1 MTEQYIGAIDL
12 GTSGVRCVIFDR
24 SGVPVSS
31 SYRELSLSYPQP
43 GWVEQDPD
51 EIFEAAVA
59 VMREGLSKGSL
70 SADEIVSFGLTNQ
83 RETTIV
89 WERATGEP
97 VYPAIVW
104 QDRRTAEIC
113 ACLRDEGVEEEV
125 RTRTGLALDPYF
137 SATKL
142 AWILEHVPRARE
154 RAERGEIL
162 FGTPDTWLLWKL
174 TGEHL
179 SDASNASRTLLFN
192 IQTLSWDDEL
202 TGMFSI
208 PKQCLPQVRPSLS
221 VFARIKEEII
231 GSAVP
236 ITGVLGDQQAA
247 LFGHAGFP
255 KGSTKVTW
263 GTGAFLLSNTGSSPA
278 KSAHR
283 LLTTVFYN
291 SSDEEANYGL
301 EGSVFVAGAA
311 IQWLRDG
318 LGIIDDAAQ
327 SEDLARSVASTDGV
341 YFVPALTGLGAPYWD
356 PHARGTI
363 VGITR
368 GTRSQH
374 IVRAALEAIAYQTC
388 DVVQTME
395 DDLGFCLE
403 TLHVDGGAARNAF
416 LCQFQA
422 DILGIPVIRPEELE
436 MTARGAAFA
445 AGLTS
450 GVWCG
455 QDEVLALPRSETQFT
470 PKMDNDERERLLS
483 QWARAVERAKD
494 WER

>member
-24 SGVPVSS
+24 SGVPLSS

-51 EIFEAAVA
+51 EIFEATVA
-59 VMREGLSKGSL
+59 VMREALSKGSL

-89 WERATGEP
+89 WERATGKP

-113 ACLRDEGVEEEV
+113 ACLRHEGVEEEV
-125 RTRTGLALDPYF
+125 RTRTGLPLDPYF

-154 RAERGEIL
+154 RADRGEIL

-192 IQTLSWDDEL
+192 IHSLLWDEEL
-202 TGMFSI
+202 TKIFSI

-221 VFARIKEEII
+221 VFARIKEEIM
-231 GSAVP
+231 GRTVP

-247 LFGHAGFP
+247 LFGHAGFA

-263 GTGAFLLSNTGSSPA
+263 GTGAFLLANTGNQPVESGN
-278 KSAHR
+278 R
-283 LLTTVFYN
+283 LLTTIFY
-291 SSDEEANYGL
+291 SSDNVINYGL

-327 SEDLARSVASTDGV
+327 SEELACSVGSTNGV

-356 PHARGTI
+356 PRARGTI

-368 GTRSQH
+368 GTRRGH
-374 IVRAALEAIAYQTC
+374 IVRATLEAIAYQTHAVVRAMEE
-388 DVVQTME
+388 DV
-395 DDLGFCLE
+395 GSCLD
-403 TLHVDGGAARNAF
+403 TLHVDGGAARNDF
-416 LCQFQA
+416 LCQFQS
-422 DILGIPVIRPEELE
+422 DILGVPVIRPEELE

-455 QDEVLALPRSETQFT
+455 QDEVLALPRSETRFM
-470 PKMDNDERERLLS
+470 PKMGNDERERLLT
-483 QWARAVERAKD
+483 QWTRAVGRARD

>member
-24 SGVPVSS
+24 SGVPLSS

-51 EIFEAAVA
+51 EIFEATVA
-59 VMREGLSKGSL
+59 VMREALSKGSL

-89 WERATGEP
+89 WERATGKP

-125 RTRTGLALDPYF
+125 RTRTGLPLDPYF

-154 RAERGEIL
+154 RADRGEIL

-192 IQTLSWDDEL
+192 IHSLLWDEEL
-202 TGMFSI
+202 TKIFSI

-221 VFARIKEEII
+221 VFARIKEEIM
-231 GSAVP
+231 GRTVP

-247 LFGHAGFP
+247 LFGHAGFA

-263 GTGAFLLSNTGSSPA
+263 GTGAFLLANTGNQPVESGN
-278 KSAHR
+278 R
-283 LLTTVFYN
+283 LLTTIFY
-291 SSDEEANYGL
+291 SSDNVINYGL

-327 SEDLARSVASTDGV
+327 SEELACSVGSTDGV

-356 PHARGTI
+356 PRARGTI

-368 GTRSQH
+368 GTRRGH
-374 IVRAALEAIAYQTC
+374 IVRATLEAIAYQTHAVVRAMEE
-388 DVVQTME
+388 DV
-395 DDLGFCLE
+395 GSCLD
-403 TLHVDGGAARNAF
+403 TLHVDGGAARNDF
-416 LCQFQA
+416 LCQFQS
-422 DILGIPVIRPEELE
+422 DILGVPVIRPEELE

-455 QDEVLALPRSETQFT
+455 QDEVLALPRSETRFM
-470 PKMDNDERERLLS
+470 PKMGNGERERLLT
-483 QWARAVERAKD
+483 QWTRAVGRARD

>member
-1 MTEQYIGAIDL
+1 VKGRYIGAIDL
-12 GTSGVRCVIFDR
+12 GTTGVRCAIFDR
-24 SGVPVSS
+24 STNPVSAAYS
-31 SYRELSLSYPQP
+31 ELSLSYPQP
-43 GWVEQDPD
+43 GWVEQDPSQM
-51 EIFEAAVA
+51 FESTLIVVREAIAKAGVDAADIVA
-59 VMREGLSKGSL
+59 
-70 SADEIVSFGLTNQ
+70 FGITNQ
-83 RETTIV
+83 RETAIV
-89 WERATGEP
+89 WDRETGEP
-97 VYPAIVW
+97 IHPAIVW

-154 RAERGEIL
+154 RAEKGEIL

-179 SDASNASRTLLFN
+179 SDVSNASRTLLFN
-192 IQTLSWDDEL
+192 IQTLSWDDKL
-202 TGMFSI
+202 TGIFSI

-221 VFARIKEEII
+221 VFAPIKKEII
-231 GSAVP
+231 GRAVP
-236 ITGVLGDQQAA
+236 ITAVLGDQQAA
-247 LFGHAGFP
+247 LFGHAGFT

-263 GTGAFLLSNTGSSPA
+263 GTGAFLLSNTGNSPA

-283 LLTTVFYN
+283 LLTTVFY
-291 SSDEEANYGL
+291 SSDKEINYGF

-318 LGIIDDAAQ
+318 LRVIDDAAQ
-327 SEDLARSVASTDGV
+327 SEELACSVGSTNGV

-356 PHARGTI
+356 PRARGTI

-368 GTRSQH
+368 GTHREH
-374 IVRAALEAIAYQTC
+374 IVRAALEAIAYQTH
-388 DVVQTME
+388 DIMRAME
-395 DDLGFCLE
+395 EDLGFPLE
-403 TLHVDGGAARNAF
+403 ELHVDGGAARNDF
-416 LCQFQA
+416 LCQFQS
-422 DILGIPVIRPEELE
+422 DITGIPVFRPKYLE

-450 GVWCG
+450 GFWS
-455 QDEVLALPRSETQFT
+455 DHNELEALSHKGDQFD
-470 PKMDNDERERLLS
+470 PKMENSKRERLLTG
-483 QWARAVERAKD
+483 WERAVLRARK
-494 WER
+494 WET

>member
-1 MTEQYIGAIDL
+1 MAEQYIGAIDL

-24 SGVPVSS
+24 SGVPLSS

-51 EIFEAAVA
+51 EIFEVAVA
-59 VMREGLSKGSL
+59 VMREALSKGSL
-70 SADEIVSFGLTNQ
+70 SADDIVSFGLTNQ

-113 ACLRDEGVEEEV
+113 TCLRDEGVEDEV

-137 SATKL
+137 SATKV

-154 RAERGEIL
+154 RAKRGEIL

-174 TGEHL
+174 TGEHM

-202 TGMFSI
+202 TGIFSI

-231 GSAVP
+231 GRAVP

-247 LFGHAGFP
+247 LFGHAGFA

-283 LLTTVFYN
+283 LLATVFY
-291 SSDEEANYGL
+291 SSDEESNYGL

-318 LGIIDDAAQ
+318 LRIIDDAAQ
-327 SEDLARSVASTDGV
+327 SDELACSVGSTNGV

-356 PHARGTI
+356 PRARGTI

-368 GTRSQH
+368 GTRREH
-374 IVRAALEAIAYQTC
+374 IVRATLEAIAYQTH
-388 DVVQTME
+388 DIVRATE
-395 DDLGFCLE
+395 DDLGLPLE
-403 TLHVDGGAARNAF
+403 ELHVDGGAARNAF

-445 AGLTS
+445 AGLTV
-450 GVWCG
+450 GFWRRC
-455 QDEVLALPRSETQFT
+455 DEILDLPHSETRFT
-470 PKMDNDERERLLS
+470 PKMGNDERERLLS

-494 WER
+494 WQR

>member
-1 MTEQYIGAIDL
+1 VPAAGETEPI
-12 GTSGVRCVIFDR
+12 
-24 SGVPVSS
+24 
-31 SYRELSLSYPQP
+31 
-43 GWVEQDPD
+43 
-51 EIFEAAVA
+51 
-59 VMREGLSKGSL
+59 
-70 SADEIVSFGLTNQ
+70 
-83 RETTIV
+83 
-89 WERATGEP
+89 
-97 VYPAIVW
+97 
-104 QDRRTAEIC
+104 
-113 ACLRDEGVEEEV
+113 
-125 RTRTGLALDPYF
+125 
-137 SATKL
+137 
-142 AWILEHVPRARE
+142 
-154 RAERGEIL
+154 
-162 FGTPDTWLLWKL
+162 
-174 TGEHL
+174 
-179 SDASNASRTLLFN
+179 
-192 IQTLSWDDEL
+192 
-202 TGMFSI
+202 SI
-208 PKQCLPQVRPSLS
+208 
-221 VFARIKEEII
+221 
-231 GSAVP
+231 
-236 ITGVLGDQQAA
+236 GDQQAA

-283 LLTTVFYN
+283 LLATVFY

-327 SEDLARSVASTDGV
+327 SEELACSVGSTNGV

-356 PHARGTI
+356 PCARGTI

-368 GTRSQH
+368 GTRRKH
-374 IVRAALEAIAYQTC
+374 IVRATLEAIAYQTH
-388 DVVQTME
+388 DIVRAME
-395 DDLGFCLE
+395 DDLGFPLE
-403 TLHVDGGAARNAF
+403 ELHVDGGAARNAF

-445 AGLTS
+445 AGLTV
-450 GVWCG
+450 GFC
-455 QDEVLALPRSETQFT
+455 LPHSETRFT